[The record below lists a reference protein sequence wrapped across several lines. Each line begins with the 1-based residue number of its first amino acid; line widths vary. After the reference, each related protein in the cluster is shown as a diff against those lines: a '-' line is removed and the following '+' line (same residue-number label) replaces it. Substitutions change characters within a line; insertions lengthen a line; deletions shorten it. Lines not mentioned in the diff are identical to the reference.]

1 MSRPVDDPSPPRGL
15 LLAIGVLI
23 SATLLLVALARSNG
37 VGLMRTRDI
46 EPAASA
52 ATVVREAAL
61 RFADRGDGAVV
72 VTRATDGALVAVL
85 ESGSGGFV
93 RGVMRGLA
101 RERRMHGIESTPP
114 FLLTQWSDG
123 RLTLRDTAT
132 DRLIDLGAFGQTNLG
147 AFAALLPRESGTG
160 P

>member
-1 MSRPVDDPSPPRGL
+1 MSGHVEDPSPPRGL
-15 LLAIGVLI
+15 LLGIGVLI
-23 SATLLLVALARSNG
+23 SATLLLVALARSHG
-37 VGLMRTRDI
+37 VGLMMTRDI

-52 ATVVREAAL
+52 ATAVREAAL
-61 RFADRGDGAVV
+61 RFADRDDGAVV
-72 VTRATDGALVAVL
+72 VTRAVDGATVAVI

-147 AFAALLPRESGTG
+147 AFAALLPRDTEARR
-160 P
+160 

>member
-1 MSRPVDDPSPPRGL
+1 MSGQVEDPSPPRGL
-15 LLAIGVLI
+15 LLGIAVLLA
-23 SATLLLVALARSNG
+23 ATLLLIALARSND
-37 VGLMRTRDI
+37 VGLLMKRDI

-52 ATVVREAAL
+52 ATAIREVAL
-61 RFADRGDGAVV
+61 RFADRDDGAVV
-72 VTRATDGALVAVL
+72 VTRAADGALVAVL

-101 RERRMHGIESTPP
+101 RERRMHGIEATPP
-114 FLLTQWSDG
+114 FVLTQWSDG

-147 AFAALLPRESGTG
+147 AFAALLAPPTAG
-160 P
+160 

>member
-1 MSRPVDDPSPPRGL
+1 MSGPIDDPSPPRSL
-15 LLAIGVLI
+15 LLGIGVLL

-37 VGLMRTRDI
+37 VGLMMTRDI
-46 EPAASA
+46 EPAAQA
-52 ATVVREAAL
+52 ATVQREVAL
-61 RFADRGDGAVV
+61 RFADREDGAVV
-72 VTRATDGALVAVL
+72 VTRAADGAVVAVL

-101 RERRMHGIESTPP
+101 RERRMHGIEAKPP

-147 AFAALLPRESGTG
+147 AFAQLLRPEAAR
-160 P
+160 